1 MPYSKASALSRASP
15 PHDNSLGTI
24 PAGIRPGNS
33 RHGFAAAIIIQG
45 LGRSLKPARTEQ
57 RNPRSRGLDRKS
69 TLEILR
75 ALSREDATVA
85 LAVRRQLPQ
94 IARAVNAIAGA
105 LQNGGTL
112 FYVGAGTS
120 GRLAVLD
127 AAECPPTFGTPPNM
141 VRAII
146 AGGERALRHAVEGA
160 EDSAANGA
168 RDLRRARV
176 SRRDV
181 VVGVA
186 ASGATK
192 YVLGA
197 LEFARRRGAVT
208 VGLTSNPRSPLAQNA
223 RISIAP
229 DTGPEAIA
237 GSTRLKA
244 GTAQKMVLN
253 MLSTAAMVRLGRVYE
268 NWMVHVAL
276 TNQKLRRRG
285 ARILEEAAGVSL
297 SAAEHALRQAGH
309 NLPAALVMLKTGAN
323 ARDARRRLAE
333 SGGNVRQALEAAA
346 KHQSKFRGR

>member
-1 MPYSKASALSRASP
+1 M
-15 PHDNSLGTI
+15 
-24 PAGIRPGNS
+24 
-33 RHGFAAAIIIQG
+33 
-45 LGRSLKPARTEQ
+45 
-57 RNPRSRGLDRKS
+57 
-69 TLEILR
+69 
-75 ALSREDATVA
+75 
-85 LAVRRQLPQ
+85 PQ
-94 IARAVNAIAGA
+94 IARAVNAIASA
-105 LQNGGTL
+105 LQGGGTL

-127 AAECPPTFGTPPNM
+127 AAECPPTFGTPPKM
-141 VRAII
+141 VRAMI

-168 RDLRRARV
+168 RDLRRAGV

-181 VVGVA
+181 VVGIA
-186 ASGATK
+186 ASGTTK

-208 VGLTSNPRSPLAQNA
+208 VGLTSNPRSPVARKA

-297 SAAEHALRQAGH
+297 SVAEHALRHTGH
-309 NLPAALVMLKTGAN
+309 NLPAALVMLKAGAN
-323 ARDARRRLAE
+323 ARDARRWLAE
-333 SGGNVRQALEAAA
+333 SGGNVRQALETAK
-346 KHQSKFRGR
+346 KHQIKLRGR